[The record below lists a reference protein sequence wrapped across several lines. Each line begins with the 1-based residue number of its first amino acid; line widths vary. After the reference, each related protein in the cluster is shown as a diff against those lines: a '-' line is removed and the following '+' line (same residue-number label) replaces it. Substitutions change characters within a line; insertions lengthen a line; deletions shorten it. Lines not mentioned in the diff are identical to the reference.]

1 MTHSRNY
8 TEAMAKAHS
17 KSWDP
22 AASMLDPR
30 IVDPQGSMVRYPGLP
45 PEEMD
50 QVVAVLAAIKAW
62 RDSEERASSRS
73 RSYMRLNET
82 DMRALRFVIA
92 AKNAGVLVTA
102 GMLAEHLQIS
112 TASITKMLDRL
123 EKAGHITRS
132 PHPDDRRAVVIAV
145 TAATHTDARATIGA
159 KHARR
164 FDVAAALSPAE
175 REVVIGFLTKLASL
189 DGETSE
195 TSETDEYDVAGE
207 ADRADEADPSD

>member
-1 MTHSRNY
+1 MS
-8 TEAMAKAHS
+8 KANS
-17 KSWDP
+17 TRWDP

-30 IVDPQGSMVRYPGLP
+30 IVDPTGSYVRYAGLP
-45 PEEMD
+45 PEELD
-50 QVVAVLAAIKAW
+50 QVVAVLTAIKAW
-62 RDSEERASSRS
+62 RESEDRTSLQS

-102 GMLAEHLQIS
+102 GMLAGHLQIS

-123 EKAGHITRS
+123 EKAGHITRT

-145 TAATHTDARATIGA
+145 TPATHADARATIGR

-175 REVVIGFLTKLASL
+175 REVVIGFLNSLAALEEEAEPIDEEGSA
-189 DGETSE
+189 EPTSAQ
-195 TSETDEYDVAGE
+195 TD
-207 ADRADEADPSD
+207 

>member
-17 KSWDP
+17 KTWDP

-30 IVDPQGSMVRYPGLP
+30 IVDPTGSYVRYSTLP
-45 PEEMD
+45 PEELD
-50 QVVAVLAAIKAW
+50 QVVAVLTAIKAW
-62 RDSEERASSRS
+62 RESEERASLRS
-73 RSYMRLNET
+73 RNYMRLNET

-132 PHPDDRRAVVIAV
+132 PHPDDRRAVTVAV
-145 TAATHTDARATIGA
+145 TPATHTEARATIGQ

-175 REVVIGFLTKLASL
+175 RDVVIGFLTSLAAL
-189 DGETSE
+189 DNEL
-195 TSETDEYDVAGE
+195 
-207 ADRADEADPSD
+207 DEAAEAEEASKVGKVS